1 MSSAWAA
8 PYEVEPDVDGELELF
23 GLMEEGTLS
32 AESWAALVALRRAG
46 VEPERATRDTLHAL
60 PGLTYAEVDA
70 WLRARDS
77 GDASTFLTAA
87 EARRLAP
94 FLVEEDSG
102 RVTGDARLLTAFAL
116 SDSRGPPVALQV
128 RAGGVGGLRVGVLAV
143 WARRRV
149 GTPRREAR
157 SRALVVEAPG
167 SAVLLPKFHARWT
180 GTRASVLVGTYRLGF
195 GQRLTLDTTAL
206 PSPEGFLPE
215 DGVSPPGA
223 PERECLLTSSAC
235 DEDARDADITP
246 DFRWDEPFRG
256 VAGSVRGGVG
266 DGLALTL
273 TGFGSYQGRS
283 LRRSEVLDRG
293 RCSSSGACS
302 APEVLV
308 PVAGARRA
316 QLRASVLP
324 GMFREWAGGGNA
336 TLAVSPRA
344 RIGLT
349 GWGARPGFAVEG
361 AVLDFQPGARYPA
374 GGGFG
379 AVGVDAAWGT
389 GPVDVFLELSRSFDS
404 VPGEGGGWAALQR
417 TVVSGVGRELEV
429 SLRYY
434 GRGFVNPYSGAT
446 SGPDVLEGQRVR
458 NELGVRLRYLHRDAG
473 AWRFRGQVDGWTWPS
488 DGVVEGTAGLT
499 RLRASARMDVLA
511 WTGLQPSLRLDAR
524 LSGAGR
530 STLCARV
537 ERDEDA
543 EPDEVAACSSGG
555 RQGATAR
562 VRSVLSERVEVAAEY
577 GQARVVETGTSA
589 ARWDGRALVEV
600 KLRPAESWRVG
611 GRVQWRDEDMAERTR
626 LRQEVRT
633 TVDLRWSVLEGT
645 TMRGRYAWVVD
656 LKDARTAR
664 MPPDEPR
671 HLFQLDVETRF

>member
-46 VEPERATRDTLHAL
+46 VEPERATRDMLHSL
-60 PGLTYAEVDA
+60 PGLTYAQVDA
-70 WLRARDS
+70 WLRARDA
-77 GDASTFLTAA
+77 GDASALLTEA
-87 EARRLAP
+87 EARRLSP
-94 FLVEEDSG
+94 FLVGADSG

-116 SDSRGPPVALQV
+116 SDSRGPPVALQM
-128 RAGGVGGLRVGVLAV
+128 RAGGLRGLRVGVLAV
-143 WARRRV
+143 WARRKV
-149 GTPRREAR
+149 GTPRRDAR

-167 SAVLLPKFHARWT
+167 SAVLLPKFHARWM

-206 PSPEGFLPE
+206 PSPEGVLPD
-215 DGVSPPGA
+215 DGVRPPGA
-223 PERECLLTSSAC
+223 LERECLLTSSAC
-235 DEDARDADITP
+235 DEDVRGADITP
-246 DFRWDEPFRG
+246 DFRWDEAFRG
-256 VAGSVRGGVG
+256 VAGSVRGALGSGV
-266 DGLALTL
+266 ALTL

-283 LRRSEVLDRG
+283 VRRSEVLDRG
-293 RCSSSGACS
+293 GCSSGACA

-308 PVAGARRA
+308 AGARGEK
-316 QLRASVLP
+316 LRAGSLP
-324 GMFREWAGGGNA
+324 GVFREWAGGGNA

-344 RIGLT
+344 RLGVT

-361 AVLDFQPGARYPA
+361 AVLDFQPGARYPS

-379 AVGVDAAWGT
+379 AVGVDAAWGA
-389 GPVDVFLELSRSFDS
+389 GPVDVFLELSRSVDS
-404 VPGEGGGWAALQR
+404 VPGAGGGWAALQR

-446 SGPDVLEGQRVR
+446 SGADVLEGQRVR
-458 NELGVRLRYLHRDAG
+458 NELGVRLRYLHRDEG
-473 AWRFRGQVDGWTWPS
+473 AWRLRGQVDGWTLPS
-488 DGVVEGTAGLT
+488 DGVVEGTAGLM
-499 RLRASARMDVLA
+499 RLRASARVDVVSLA
-511 WTGLQPSLRLDAR
+511 WLQPSLRLDAR
-524 LSGAGR
+524 LSGAGL
-530 STLCARV
+530 STLCAEV
-537 ERDEDA
+537 ERDGDA
-543 EPDEVAACSSGG
+543 EPEERAACSNGG

-562 VRSVLSERVEVAAEY
+562 VRSVLSEQVEVAWEY
-577 GQARVVETGTSA
+577 GHARVVETGATE
-589 ARWDGRALVEV
+589 ARWDGRALVEL

-611 GRVQWRDEDMAERTR
+611 GRVQWKDEDLSERTR

-633 TVDLRWSVLEGT
+633 TVDLRWSVLERT

-664 MPPDEPR
+664 TPPDEPR